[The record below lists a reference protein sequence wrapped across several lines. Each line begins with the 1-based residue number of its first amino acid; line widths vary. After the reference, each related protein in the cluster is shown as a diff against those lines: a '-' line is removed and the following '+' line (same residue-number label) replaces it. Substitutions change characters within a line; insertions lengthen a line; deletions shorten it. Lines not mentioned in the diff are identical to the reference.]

1 VIAYEVR
8 IKLNSGGR
16 VSRELES
23 PDKGKWIIDA
33 KDISSRRVCRR
44 VRILTLVWWG
54 SLWHWCLKEDLC
66 Q

>member
-1 VIAYEVR
+1 MIAYEVR

-23 PDKGKWIIDA
+23 PNKGKWIIDA

-44 VRILTLVWWG
+44 V
-54 SLWHWCLKEDLC
+54 LKQVLEF
-66 Q
+66 